1 MCGFGALD
9 ITLAEWH
16 RSRICFFVDPMF
28 FSGCASENCSKFG
41 AWIASVP
48 LPNGQL
54 TPSEQ
59 IPKVGLEISKGSQR

>member
-1 MCGFGALD
+1 MFLCRD
-9 ITLAEWH
+9 
-16 RSRICFFVDPMF
+16 RMF
-28 FSGCASENCSKFG
+28 FSGCASESCSKFG

-59 IPKVGLEISKGSQR
+59 VGFEISKGSQR